1 MGHIGLRCK
10 RRKVFSREVLNSYL
24 PSLLINKPTKMII
37 LSIDS
42 GIEKTGYAIFKNKKY
57 VTSAL
62 IKTSKNNTP
71 EKRLEEIYQNL
82 KSVIKKYQPD
92 KIVLERL
99 FFFKNQKTAIL
110 VSQAQG
116 ICLLLA
122 AQSNITVNFL
132 TPLQIKQ
139 AITGYGQA
147 DKKAVQ
153 KMIKLETEI
162 NITQDDE
169 ADAVACGLAYY
180 LLSKH

>member
-1 MGHIGLRCK
+1 
-10 RRKVFSREVLNSYL
+10 
-24 PSLLINKPTKMII
+24 MII

-62 IKTSKNNTP
+62 IKTSKNKTLEN
-71 EKRLEEIYQNL
+71 RLAEIYL
-82 KSVIKKYQPD
+82 KLKQVIKKYQPN
-92 KIVLERL
+92 KIILERL

-116 ICLLLA
+116 VCLLLA
-122 AQSNITVNFL
+122 AKNKISVEYL

-139 AITGYGQA
+139 TITGYGQA

-153 KMIKLETEI
+153 KMIKLTS
-162 NITQDDE
+162 NIDIKQDDE
-169 ADAVACGLAYY
+169 ADAVACGMAY
-180 LLSKH
+180 LLINK